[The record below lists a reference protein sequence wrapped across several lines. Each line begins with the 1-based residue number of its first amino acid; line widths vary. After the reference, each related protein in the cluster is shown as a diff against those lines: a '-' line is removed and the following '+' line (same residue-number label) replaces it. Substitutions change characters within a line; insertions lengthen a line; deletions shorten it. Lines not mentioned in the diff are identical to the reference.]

1 MERKCDY
8 TLLQYQTIEWLRF
21 PLAVAVVFIHSFGY
35 PAIYTLPTLSM
46 QEFSGM
52 DIYNII
58 RICFSHVVTHVA
70 VPTFF
75 LISGFLFFNGKADNL
90 DTWAWWKMKYKRR
103 FRTLVIPY
111 FLWNLIAILSVL
123 LVIIGTFF
131 LSGKPLSRIFDYFVE
146 NHWLHLFWDSEIW
159 GEDRLN
165 WLGLA
170 VPSTAPVNVPLWFL
184 RDLLVTVVIAP
195 VIYWLVKYLKYY
207 YVFILAFC
215 YVSKIWFDIP
225 GLSITAIFFF
235 SLGAFYSIR
244 GINLVMEFKK
254 IKLISFVGGVPLLLI
269 TIYFDGNNTAIGFL
283 LYPFFIIM
291 GVCATFN
298 LAVCLVESG
307 KVKVYPVLSK
317 SAFFIYA
324 THALLV
330 LFVSQLICSKI
341 LYWNNP
347 VILTLRYFLT
357 PVLAVGICLTLY
369 FVMKKRV
376 PKLLGVLTGGRL
388 VK

>member
-1 MERKCDY
+1 MKRKCDY
-8 TLLQYQTIEWLRF
+8 TLLQSQTIEWLRF

-35 PAIYTLPTLSM
+35 PPIYTLPTLSI

-70 VPTFF
+70 VPIFF
-75 LISGFLFFNGKADNL
+75 LISGFLFFIGKADNL
-90 DTWAWWKMKYKRR
+90 NTWAWWKMKYKSR
-103 FRTLVIPY
+103 FRRLVIPY
-111 FLWNLIAILSVL
+111 FLWNLIAILGVL
-123 LVIIGTFF
+123 LVIVGTSF
-131 LSGKPLSRIFDYFVE
+131 LNGKPLSRIFDYFVE
-146 NHWLHLFWDSEIW
+146 NRWLHLFWDCEIW
-159 GEDRLN
+159 GEKRLN

-170 VPSTAPVNVPLWFL
+170 VPSTAPANVPLWFL
-184 RDLLVTVVIAP
+184 RDLFVTVAIAP
-195 VIYWLVKYLKYY
+195 VIYWLVKCLKYY

-244 GINLVMEFKK
+244 GINLVMVFEK
-254 IKLISFVGGVPLLLI
+254 IKLISFVGGVLLLLV

-283 LYPFFIIM
+283 IYPFFIII

-298 LAVCLVESG
+298 LAVCLVGSG
-307 KVKVYPVLSK
+307 KVKVYPALSK
-317 SAFFIYA
+317 SSFFIYA

-330 LFVSQLICSKI
+330 LFISQLICSKI
-341 LYWNNP
+341 LYWNSP
-347 VILTLRYFLT
+347 IILTLRYLLT

-369 FVMKKRV
+369 FVMKNKV
-376 PKLLGVLTGGRL
+376 PKLLNILTGDRL
-388 VK
+388 